1 MAARLS
7 KVILVASIGLLA
19 LIIVINNVTDYDT
32 NFQYVYHVL
41 TMDTIFPNSPLTWRA
56 IPSPMLQHLA
66 YSLIIATETAIT
78 GLCLA
83 GAGRLLQAISAPG
96 VRFNQ
101 AKGIAIYGLT
111 LAFVFWFVG
120 FMVLGGEWFAMWQSP
135 DWNGQ
140 QPAFRFI
147 GCVGIV
153 LLYLGLA
160 DADLPPPKEPKPHNQ

>member
-1 MAARLS
+1 MAIRVS

-41 TMDTIFPNSPLTWRA
+41 TMDTIFPNSTLTWRA
-56 IPSPMLQHLA
+56 IDNPTLQRLA
-66 YSLIIATETAIT
+66 YGLVIATEVTIT
-78 GLCLA
+78 LLCLV
-83 GAGRLLQAISAPG
+83 GAGQLFRAIFAPG
-96 VRFNQ
+96 ADFNR
-101 AKGIAIYGLT
+101 AKTTAIYGLT

-120 FMVLGGEWFAMWQSP
+120 FMVLGGEWFAMWQSL

-153 LLYLGLA
+153 LLYLAMA
-160 DADLPPPKEPKPHNQ
+160 DNDLTRA